1 MADAVSRAPHS
12 SSLPRQ
18 TLGGPLRLSTGLR
31 KLMAR
36 PRTSDLRG
44 GGDIVAARPP
54 YLGAHGA
61 PYENTPRIR
70 ASGRVRHAHRP
81 VPLVTFF
88 QAAVLILG
96 LLGPI
101 VRLEA
106 QEHATSGAPAAT
118 PTAEATPLG
127 RDVPR
132 GAVRAF
138 LEACEH
144 GDFDDAATYLNLRR
158 PPKAIATTPPR
169 LLARDLSA
177 VLDRKLWINVDA
189 LSDDPEGNPND
200 DLPRGIDALGSI
212 VTANGPVPILIE
224 RGRDHDGMVWTI
236 AAATVAQIPQL
247 YAEFGYGPLGHLL
260 PPVFFD
266 LRFLGVQLWQWLG
279 LLVLLPATWVLAR
292 LVTAVLVRIAK
303 GLARRT
309 KTSFD
314 DAFVRNSAGPAR
326 VVVAALLFE
335 LGSVGMALGVRA
347 QDVISG
353 GRHLLLVVA
362 SAWLA
367 VRLTDVFGG
376 MIVERRQ
383 QAAAFM
389 PLGRRTVKV
398 VAIGLA
404 TIATMR
410 SFGFDVSSLLA
421 GLGIGGLAVALASQK
436 TVEHLFG
443 GVTLITDQPV
453 RVGDTCKFG
462 DKTGVVEDI
471 GLRSTRIRTPER
483 TVVSVP
489 NGEFSAMQIE
499 NLSRRDRMRLHTVLN
514 LRYEST
520 ADQLRYLITEIRKL
534 VVAGPKVDEPSVNVR
549 FVAFGVYSLDVE
561 IAAYVKTTND
571 TEFAIIREDL
581 FLRIMDLVEAAGSGF
596 AFPSQTIY
604 SGKDVGVDESKRQE
618 VAAQVRQRSTDGDP

>member
-1 MADAVSRAPHS
+1 
-12 SSLPRQ
+12 
-18 TLGGPLRLSTGLR
+18 
-31 KLMAR
+31 
-36 PRTSDLRG
+36 
-44 GGDIVAARPP
+44 
-54 YLGAHGA
+54 
-61 PYENTPRIR
+61 
-70 ASGRVRHAHRP
+70 
-81 VPLVTFF
+81 
-88 QAAVLILG
+88 
-96 LLGPI
+96 
-101 VRLEA
+101 
-106 QEHATSGAPAAT
+106 
-118 PTAEATPLG
+118 
-127 RDVPR
+127 
-132 GAVRAF
+132 
-138 LEACEH
+138 
-144 GDFDDAATYLNLRR
+144 
-158 PPKAIATTPPR
+158 
-169 LLARDLSA
+169 
-177 VLDRKLWINVDA
+177 
-189 LSDDPEGNPND
+189 
-200 DLPRGIDALGSI
+200 
-212 VTANGPVPILIE
+212 
-224 RGRDHDGMVWTI
+224 MVWTI